1 MKRIY
6 GIFDRI
12 AKELIGRQMYML
24 MCFRT
29 DQEAARYF
37 ADAIN
42 DKSSML
48 NKHPGDYELVLLGHI
63 EEDNLSAPLLTA
75 ENQYTIIITG
85 DTLVALQA
93 GDIPNNAHTPINA

>member
-1 MKRIY
+1 MKSIY
-6 GIFDRI
+6 AIRDRI
-12 AKELIGRQMYML
+12 AQELIGRQMYML

-48 NKHPGDYELVLLGHI
+48 NKHPQDYELLKLGSIDDNGAILYHSI
-63 EEDNLSAPLLTA
+63 ELV
-75 ENQYTIIITG
+75 ITG